1 MTGPRRLDPAAAT
14 ALGAVCLVLS
24 SVPGG
29 ALAGAPAVA
38 AAGPEIVVANPAL
51 AAGGPHVPKNLEAF
65 LRRLEQVG
73 GWPQGTLRGK
83 AFAKP
88 KEAMDY
94 LRKNGKVAFAILPV
108 GQFLQARKALKLE
121 VVGRVVG
128 TEGTNAAFWG
138 VGRNET
144 RPYEHIE
151 MYPGLRL
158 ATTEVGDPQWLDVL
172 FENNVDP
179 LKHFKLLE
187 VGSGAEA
194 VAAVLEKR
202 ADVALIY
209 ETDFA
214 PLKPRILNKTDLAWV
229 YSSGTIPPPPV
240 LAIGKQASAADKKR
254 MATALSKVCKQD
266 GADACARMAIMY
278 AEPGRAE
285 TYKRIIEKYENY

>member
-1 MTGPRRLDPAAAT
+1 MTGPRLFAPATAVV
-14 ALGAVCLVLS
+14 ALGAVVFLS
-24 SVPGG
+24 SLPG
-29 ALAGAPAVA
+29 AARAGTPAAPP
-38 AAGPEIVVANPAL
+38 AGLEIVVANPAL
-51 AAGGPHVPKNLEAF
+51 VAGGAHVPKNLDAF

-73 GWPQGTLRGK
+73 GWPQGSLRGK
-83 AFAKP
+83 AFVKP
-88 KEAMDY
+88 REAMDY
-94 LRKNGKVAFAILPV
+94 IRKNGTVSFAILPV
-108 GQFLQARKALKLE
+108 GQFLQARKDLKLE

-128 TEGTNAAFWG
+128 TEGANAAFWG

-179 LKHFKLLE
+179 LTHFKLVE
-187 VGSGAEA
+187 VASGAEA
-194 VAAVLEKR
+194 VAAVLAKR

-214 PLKPRILNKTDLAWV
+214 PLRPRIQSKSDLAWV
-229 YSSGTIPPPPV
+229 YASGTIPPPPV
-240 LAIGKQASAADKKR
+240 LAVGKQAKPADKKR
-254 MATALSKVCKQD
+254 MAAALAKLCKQD

-278 AEPGRAE
+278 AEPGRAD
-285 TYKRIIEKYENY
+285 TYKKIIDKYENY